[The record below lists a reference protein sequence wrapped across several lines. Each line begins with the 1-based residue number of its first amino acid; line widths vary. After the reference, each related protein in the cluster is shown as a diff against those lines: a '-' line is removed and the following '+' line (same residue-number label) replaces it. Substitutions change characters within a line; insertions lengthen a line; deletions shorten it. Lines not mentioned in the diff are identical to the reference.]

1 MCLPGV
7 PEQAQAAR
15 TGKGLAA
22 VGELQRQ
29 KPRRPEGAAELGAM
43 WVPRRPERLRESQR
57 VRGWGAQL
65 FRAALRRPSSGHTDS
80 QGSKDEG

>member
-22 VGELQRQ
+22 VGELQ

-43 WVPRRPERLRESQR
+43 RVPRRPERLRESQR
-57 VRGWGAQL
+57 VRGCGAQL